1 MLEDIVL
8 LETMK
13 SADREHRVFKL
24 QFAVGEFD
32 MVIYNEKENCCEI
45 FEIKHSG
52 KQVPA
57 QYRHLL
63 DQEKCD
69 KTEQRFGPRSGG
81 DMSCTAERMSH
92 WKMECITGMWNAI

>member
-1 MLEDIVL
+1 
-8 LETMK
+8 
-13 SADREHRVFKL
+13 
-24 QFAVGEFD
+24 

-63 DQEKCD
+63 DQENAI
-69 KTEQRFGPRSGG
+69 RPNSGLARSGG